1 MTANEGAYAIG
12 KRGAT
17 GTIILLLGR
26 ERCLR
31 NVVGAHVRVQLCHRH
46 LRHLDSRTRKL
57 LPRATVKEP
66 VGPPGVQ
73 DLGPALRMR
82 IAVGRAMFRSRY
94 SYSAPRVPIRTRAE
108 NGQRKVTP
116 LSSVSSR
123 LEETAGNG
131 GRRVAPDRER
141 S

>member
-73 DLGPALRMR
+73 DLGQALRMR
-82 IAVGRAMFRSRY
+82 MPSPSGERDVPWSILVQCTPRAD
-94 SYSAPRVPIRTRAE
+94 SYAR
-108 NGQRKVTP
+108 
-116 LSSVSSR
+116 
-123 LEETAGNG
+123 
-131 GRRVAPDRER
+131 
-141 S
+141 